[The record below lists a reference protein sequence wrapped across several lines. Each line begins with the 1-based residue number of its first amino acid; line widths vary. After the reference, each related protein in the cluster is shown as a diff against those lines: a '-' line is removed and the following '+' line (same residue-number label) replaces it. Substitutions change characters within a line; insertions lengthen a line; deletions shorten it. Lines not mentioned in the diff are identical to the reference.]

1 MRRNRRNSAKKERII
16 MIASSAF
23 VLTALTMT
31 GIYMKSSDVEQQDDG
46 YTIDFTAF
54 ENDLQDKID
63 EIEQGGQELARNEQN
78 TPQDNVEALPENLND
93 REQNDPM
100 NLDSDLDY
108 PTMEVGSGQIEI
120 PGLTDR
126 LQGREPMAEKE
137 PVTEDISAGQDDSI
151 GEDVPAMDNTPVVGD
166 QTSAMEPDAAAPEGE
181 AQEPAQ
187 DADSSEVVTDVLHF
201 SVEEGLRRPVS
212 GEVLIPYSMN
222 TTVYFSTLDQFKC
235 SPALVL
241 AAEQGSAVTA
251 CAEGRVVDIF
261 ENEEIGQAVTM
272 ELGDG
277 YQITYGQLET
287 VNVVLGSHV
296 EPGEVIAW
304 IAKPTK
310 YYCVEGSN
318 LYLKLTADG
327 KAVDP
332 EVLFY

>member
-1 MRRNRRNSAKKERII
+1 

-54 ENDLQDKID
+54 ENNLQDKID
-63 EIEQGGQELARNEQN
+63 EIEQGSQELARNDQN
-78 TPQDNVEALPENLND
+78 THQENVEALPENPDD
-93 REQNDPM
+93 RELNGPM

-108 PTMEVGSGQIEI
+108 PMEVGSGQIEI

-126 LQGREPMAEKE
+126 LQGREPLAEKD
-137 PVTEDISAGQDDSI
+137 PVTEDIPAEEDGSI
-151 GEDVPAMDNTPVVGD
+151 GENVPAMDNTPVVGD
-166 QTSAMEPDAAAPEGE
+166 QTSAMEPDAAAAPEGE

-187 DADSSEVVTDVLHF
+187 DADSSEVIADVLHF

-212 GEVLIPYSMN
+212 GEVLIPYSMD

-235 SPALVL
+235 NPALVL

-251 CAEGRVVDIF
+251 CAEGKVVDIF

-277 YQITYGQLET
+277 YQITYGQLEA

-304 IAKPTK
+304 IGKPTK

-332 EVLFY
+332 EALFY

>member
-1 MRRNRRNSAKKERII
+1 

-31 GIYMKSSDVEQQDDG
+31 GIYMKSNDADQQDDG

-63 EIEQGGQELARNEQN
+63 EIEQGGQELAQGEKNSAQ
-78 TPQDNVEALPENLND
+78 ENLGPLPGGLED
-93 REQNDPM
+93 RERNDPV

-108 PTMEVGSGQIEI
+108 PSMEVGSGQIEI

-126 LQGREPMAEKE
+126 LQGKEPLEEKD
-137 PVTEDISAGQDDSI
+137 PVTEGVPAGTGGSAGGDTSA
-151 GEDVPAMDNTPVVGD
+151 GENVPAMDNSPVVGD
-166 QTSAMEPDAAAPEGE
+166 RTSVPEADAAAGTENDE
-181 AQEPAQ
+181 VQEPTQ
-187 DADSSEVVTDVLHF
+187 DADSSEVVTEVLHF
-201 SVEEGLRRPVS
+201 SEEEGLRRPVS
-212 GEVLIPYSMN
+212 GEVLIPYSMD

-235 SPALVL
+235 NPALVL
-241 AAEQGSAVTA
+241 SAEQGSAVIA

-277 YQITYGQLET
+277 YQITYGQLEA
-287 VNVVLGSHV
+287 VNVVMGSHV

-304 IAKPTK
+304 IGKPTK

-327 KAVDP
+327 KAMDP
-332 EVLFY
+332 ERLFY

>member
-1 MRRNRRNSAKKERII
+1 

-31 GIYMKSSDVEQQDDG
+31 GIYMKSNNVEQQDDG

-54 ENDLQDKID
+54 EDNLQDKIE
-63 EIEQGGQELARNEQN
+63 EIEGGQELA
-78 TPQDNVEALPENLND
+78 
-93 REQNDPM
+93 QNDPKTTQENQELM
-100 NLDSDLDY
+100 SGGQGDDGLPGLLDLDSDLDY
-108 PTMEVGSGQIEI
+108 PSMEVGSGQIEI

-126 LQGREPMAEKE
+126 LNEKE
-137 PVTEDISAGQDDSI
+137 LLAQEDPVINDTPAAEDMPVAGNAAAAGD
-151 GEDVPAMDNTPVVGD
+151 TPVIEE
-166 QTSAMEPDAAAPEGE
+166 QTPVIEPDVAPEPE
-181 AQEPAQ
+181 QEDAAQ
-187 DADSSEVVTDVLHF
+187 DADSNEVVADVLHF
-201 SVEEGLRRPVS
+201 SAEEGLRRPVS

-235 SPALVL
+235 NPALVL
-241 AAEQGSAVTA
+241 AAEQGSAVLA

-277 YQITYGQLET
+277 YQITYGQLEA
-287 VNVVLGSHV
+287 VNVNLGSHV
-296 EPGEVIAW
+296 EQGEVIAW
-304 IAKPTK
+304 IAQPTK

-327 KAVDP
+327 KAIDP
-332 EVLFY
+332 ETLFY